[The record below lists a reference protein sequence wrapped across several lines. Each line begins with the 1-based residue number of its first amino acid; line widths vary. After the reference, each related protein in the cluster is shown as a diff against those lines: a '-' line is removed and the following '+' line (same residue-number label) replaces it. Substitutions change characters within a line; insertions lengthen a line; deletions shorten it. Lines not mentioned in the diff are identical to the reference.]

1 MKGQSRLEGM
11 SRTMGALRADYARVS
26 AGQWTGCSGPWPLPA
41 VCLGAAC
48 RSRTLRARRLTQ
60 RDLGRGGGGGSSGG
74 FGGFLALPVAWWAV
88 AAPPRSI

>member
-1 MKGQSRLEGM
+1 MTRRRETSDRHRLRGGIIV
-11 SRTMGALRADYARVS
+11 GAVR
-26 AGQWTGCSGPWPLPA
+26 GH
-41 VCLGAAC
+41 
-48 RSRTLRARRLTQ
+48 RR